1 MSGSGSNSSGGDTT
15 ASGSSSVARCN
26 TKMPLGIGLILG
38 GNMGLMLMAVVRK
51 SNASIV
57 QRL

>member
-15 ASGSSSVARCN
+15 AGGSSSVARSKYKN
-26 TKMPLGIGLILG
+26 APGNRTNIGWKHG
-38 GNMGLMLMAVVRK
+38 TDVDAMVRNSK
-51 SNASIV
+51 ASIV